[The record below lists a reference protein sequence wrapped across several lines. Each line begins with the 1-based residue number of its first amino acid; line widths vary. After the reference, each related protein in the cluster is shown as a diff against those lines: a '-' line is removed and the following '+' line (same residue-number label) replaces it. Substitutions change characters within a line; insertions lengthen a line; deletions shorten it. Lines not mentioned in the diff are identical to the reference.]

1 MVAQNLNYHS
11 EQKLV
16 NAGWLAQNFPCA
28 EACPVHTEAG
38 RYVNLIA
45 QGRWEDAYRIARLPN
60 PFASICGRI
69 CAAPCEDSCRRKE
82 LDDPVSIRA
91 LKRFVCEKYGV
102 ESLIDISRIRD
113 VFRPKLPPKDRWVAI
128 IGAGPAGMTAAH
140 DLALIGYRV
149 TVFEAQEVAG
159 GMLRLGVPEYRLPR
173 ELIRMEI
180 NAILNLGVE
189 LKLGKRLGRDFTIQ
203 DLKDNGYTA
212 IFLALGAHKSRDLNI
227 EGVELDGVLRGVDFL
242 LNANLNYRVELG
254 QRIIVIGGGNVAID
268 VARTALRQER
278 IEEVASSIIEALD
291 VARSAI
297 RFGAKEVHMV
307 CLESRVEMPATDL
320 EIEEAQE
327 EGIYI
332 HPSLGPNRIVGENG
346 RVAGL
351 ETVDCVSVFDDQGR
365 FNPKFAPGTEK
376 IMEADSII
384 MAIGQTSDL
393 NFISDEDGI
402 EITPR
407 NTIKVDPDTLATTAK
422 GVFAGGD
429 AAFGVRNAI
438 SAIADGRKVAASIDA
453 FLSGEKTIS
462 ESVQIIV
469 HNTHDYTQFPNFE
482 TIPRQKVPALDID
495 RRIGIAQVE
504 LGYTDEQAVREAQR
518 CLKCWVNTVFEGKEE
533 LGSECILCGGC
544 VDICPEDCIDLVYFD
559 QIEFNAEMLDYFT
572 SNQDDFILGQ
582 RMDDPGHYGAVMIK
596 DEQICIRCGLC
607 AKRCPTGCITME
619 EFIVVK
625 DDILPTESF
634 GQTTLRNNS
643 LMSPKDHVE

>member
-1 MVAQNLNYHS
+1 MTRVKRTIDELPFTPERTLTTTTLIEEDLSYS
-11 EQKLV
+11 EQKSV

-113 VFRPKLPPKDRWVAI
+113 VFRPKLPPKDKWVAI

-159 GMLRLGVPEYRLPR
+159 GMLRLGIPEYRLPR

-227 EGVELDGVLRGVDFL
+227 EGIELDGVLRGVDFL

-278 IEEVASSIIEALD
+278 LEEVASSI
-291 VARSAI
+291 
-297 RFGAKEVHMV
+297 
-307 CLESRVEMPATDL
+307 
-320 EIEEAQE
+320 
-327 EGIYI
+327 
-332 HPSLGPNRIVGENG
+332 
-346 RVAGL
+346 
-351 ETVDCVSVFDDQGR
+351 
-365 FNPKFAPGTEK
+365 
-376 IMEADSII
+376 
-384 MAIGQTSDL
+384 
-393 NFISDEDGI
+393 
-402 EITPR
+402 
-407 NTIKVDPDTLATTAK
+407 
-422 GVFAGGD
+422 
-429 AAFGVRNAI
+429 
-438 SAIADGRKVAASIDA
+438 
-453 FLSGEKTIS
+453 
-462 ESVQIIV
+462 
-469 HNTHDYTQFPNFE
+469 
-482 TIPRQKVPALDID
+482 
-495 RRIGIAQVE
+495 
-504 LGYTDEQAVREAQR
+504 
-518 CLKCWVNTVFEGKEE
+518 
-533 LGSECILCGGC
+533 
-544 VDICPEDCIDLVYFD
+544 
-559 QIEFNAEMLDYFT
+559 
-572 SNQDDFILGQ
+572 
-582 RMDDPGHYGAVMIK
+582 
-596 DEQICIRCGLC
+596 
-607 AKRCPTGCITME
+607 
-619 EFIVVK
+619 
-625 DDILPTESF
+625 
-634 GQTTLRNNS
+634 
-643 LMSPKDHVE
+643 